1 MALKRRPGKV
11 LHTPHGG
18 GTAMNTTTSFSVPA
32 LYRSEAF
39 VEDLDLMPEP
49 FEVQPGST
57 RARVQRLAAWL
68 LAVPGTVAVL
78 ASAVVIATLPG

>member
-1 MALKRRPGKV
+1 MKS
-11 LHTPHGG
+11 
-18 GTAMNTTTSFSVPA
+18 MNYASPA

-49 FEVQPGST
+49 FEVQPS
-57 RARVQRLAAWL
+57 RAKAVQRFAAWL

-78 ASAVVIATLPG
+78 ASAVVIATMPS

>member
-1 MALKRRPGKV
+1 MK
-11 LHTPHGG
+11 T
-18 GTAMNTTTSFSVPA
+18 MNHASPA

-49 FEVQPGST
+49 FEVEANST
-57 RARVQRLAAWL
+57 RAQIVQRFAAWL

-78 ASAVVIATLPG
+78 ASAVVIATLPS